1 MTAAPAWGSIFMM
14 GVVALVGIVLIWAL
28 FNFMSRGK

>member
-1 MTAAPAWGSIFMM
+1 MAAAPAWGSIVIL
-14 GVVALVGIVLIWAL
+14 GAIALVGIAVIWAL